1 MSEKK
6 ILNRRK
12 FLSLTG
18 LGTASFLT
26 GGFSS
31 LIACKKSDSYLNGQK
46 NHDLANGNQAFS
58 PDTEIALKA
67 TQADIPIMPGNPTS
81 VWKYDGEL
89 ISGNPVNLQNLEGS
103 YLGPVIRARKGQ
115 KVRIRFIN
123 DIPEES
129 IIHWHGLHVPSRMDG
144 HPRDVI
150 RQGNT
155 YVYEYEVK
163 NRAGT
168 YWYHPHP
175 HGRTGPQVNQGLAGF
190 FLVSDDEEDAVGLP
204 QGKFDVPLVIQD
216 RTFDSNNQF
225 VYLQRGMMGRMNE
238 MEGFLGNRI
247 LVNGTPE
254 LELPVSTRVYRLRLL
269 NGSNSRIYKL
279 AWENGEPL
287 VVIGTDGGLLEKPI
301 NRQYVMLG
309 PGERIE
315 LWADFSAHPA
325 GSEMALL
332 SLPFDAGMTG
342 GGMMGRGMMGRQ
354 PTGGESL
361 PNGAKF
367 TVLKVK
373 VVQAENENLILPE
386 WLSNVDRYVPEHAAN
401 YGNPR
406 TFRLSMRHMTWT
418 INGRTFQ
425 MEKVANDEVV
435 QLDTL
440 EIWEFINEGG
450 SMGMMGMMQM
460 PHPMHLHGLQ
470 FQVLERENVTHN
482 GYVDEGWKD
491 TVLLMPGERVKLL
504 VKFED
509 FTGLYLYHCHNL
521 EHEDMG
527 MMRNYLVQGT

>member
-1 MSEKK
+1 MGVRIEKK
-6 ILNRRK
+6 VNRRE
-12 FLSLTG
+12 FLYLSGIGAASLLTG
-18 LGTASFLT
+18 D
-26 GGFSS
+26 SS
-31 LIACKKSDSYLNGQK
+31 SMIGCKKSDSTTDSQIITLNKTQGK
-46 NHDLANGNQAFS
+46 SEFI
-58 PDTEIALKA
+58 PDIEIGLKA
-67 TQADIPIMPGNPTS
+67 TRTEVPILPGDPTRAWIYQGAVLKGS
-81 VWKYDGEL
+81 PEA
-89 ISGNPVNLQNLEGS
+89 LQKIEGS
-103 YLGPVIRARKGQ
+103 YLGPIIRARKGQ
-115 KVRIRFIN
+115 KVRIRFN
-123 DIPEES
+123 NNIPEES

-150 RQGNT
+150 RQGDT
-155 YVYEYEVK
+155 YMYEYEVK

-190 FLVSDDEEDAVGLP
+190 FLVSDDEEESVGLP

-216 RTFDSNNQF
+216 RTFDRNNQF

-247 LVNGTPE
+247 LVNGKPDF
-254 LELPVSTRVYRLRLL
+254 ELPVSTRVYRLRLL

-301 NRQYVMLG
+301 DRQYVMLG

-315 LWADFSAHPA
+315 LWADFSAHPV

-332 SLPFDAGMTG
+332 SLPFDA
-342 GGMMGRGMMGRQ
+342 GMMGRGMMGRQ

-367 TVLKVK
+367 IVLKVK
-373 VVQAENENLILPE
+373 VVQAENEHLILPD
-386 WLSNVDRYVPEHAAN
+386 WLSNVDRYAPEHAAN

-406 TFRLSMRHMTWT
+406 TFRLSMQHMTWI

-425 MEKVANDEVV
+425 MEKVANDEIV
-435 QLDTL
+435 QLNTL
-440 EIWEFINEGG
+440 EVWEFINESS

-482 GYVDEGWKD
+482 GYADEGWKD
-491 TVLLMPGERVKLL
+491 TVLLMPGERVKLM

-509 FTGLYLYHCHNL
+509 YDGLFLYHCHNL

-527 MMRNYLVQGT
+527 MMRNYFVQK

>member
-1 MSEKK
+1 MMS
-6 ILNRRK
+6 
-12 FLSLTG
+12 
-18 LGTASFLT
+18 
-26 GGFSS
+26 
-31 LIACKKSDSYLNGQK
+31 CKESDSYSNSQAIS
-46 NHDLANGNQAFS
+46 DLANGNQSFY
-58 PDTEIALKA
+58 PDIEINIRA
-67 TQADIPIMPGNPTS
+67 TQTDVPIISGNPTR
-81 VWKYDGEL
+81 VWKYEGEL
-89 ISGNPVNLQNLEGS
+89 ISGNPLSFQNLEGS
-103 YLGPVIRARKGQ
+103 YLGPIIKARKGQ
-115 KVRIRFIN
+115 KVRIRFTN
-123 DIPEES
+123 NIPEES

-150 RQGNT
+150 GQGNT
-155 YVYEYEVK
+155 YTYEFEVK

-190 FLVSDDEEDAVGLP
+190 FLVSDDEEEALGLP
-204 QGKFDVPLVIQD
+204 QEKFDIPLVIQD
-216 RTFDSNNQF
+216 RTFDRNNQF
-225 VYLQRGMMGRMNE
+225 VYLQSGMMGQMNE

-247 LVNGTPE
+247 LVNGNPDFE
-254 LELPVSTRVYRLRLL
+254 LTVSTRAYRLRLL
-269 NGSNSRIYKL
+269 NGSNSRICKL

-301 NRQYVMLG
+301 SRQYVMLS

-315 LWADFSAHPA
+315 LWADFSVLPV
-325 GSEMALL
+325 GSEMALV
-332 SLPFDAGMTG
+332 SLPFDAGMMS
-342 GGMMGRGMMGRQ
+342 GGMMRRRMMDRQ
-354 PTGGESL
+354 PTEGESL
-361 PNGAKF
+361 PNGAAF
-367 TVLKVK
+367 SVFKVK
-373 VVQAENENLILPE
+373 VMQTDNEHLILPE
-386 WLSNVDRYVPEHAAN
+386 RLSNIDRYSPEHAIN
-401 YGNPR
+401 FGNPR
-406 TFRLSMRHMTWT
+406 TFRLSIRYMTWT

-425 MEKVANDEVV
+425 MEEVANDEVV
-435 QLDTL
+435 KLNTL

-527 MMRNYLVQGT
+527 MMRNYLVR